1 MVANQLFGDA
11 VDGGVEI
18 SNRLE
23 NELRISNI
31 LLLACLVNKSFR
43 TNSRQM
49 KHHIID
55 FFPAANA
62 ACVVVVANRL
72 S

>member
-31 LLLACLVNKSFR
+31 LLLACLVNKVFG
-43 TNSRQM
+43 QIAD
-49 KHHIID
+49 K
-55 FFPAANA
+55 
-62 ACVVVVANRL
+62 
-72 S
+72 